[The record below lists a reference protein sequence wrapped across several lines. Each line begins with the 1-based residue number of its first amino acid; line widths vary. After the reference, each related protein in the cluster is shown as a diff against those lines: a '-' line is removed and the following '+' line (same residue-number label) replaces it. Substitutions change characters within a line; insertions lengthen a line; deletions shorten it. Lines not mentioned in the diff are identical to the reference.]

1 MHRWVSLGAF
11 TGKQLKMLFPS
22 VPYQLL
28 NSLSLLSMYFIS
40 GVSPQTENQN
50 LFGIMLPGEEE
61 GGGGLV
67 FLAESM

>member
-28 NSLSLLSMYFIS
+28 NSLALLSMYLVC
-40 GVSPQTENQN
+40 GLTPLMENQN

-61 GGGGLV
+61 GGLV